1 MAKPELTEAD
11 LRRAH
16 RTMRIA
22 TPFEAMSDLVRRA
35 LAAAAGAM
43 AVRDRQRAA
52 RRPVDMKRRAGGDFE
67 D

>member
-16 RTMRIA
+16 RAMRIA

-35 LAAAAGAM
+35 LTAAAGAM
-43 AVRDRQRAA
+43 AARDRQRTA
-52 RRPVDMKRRAGGDFE
+52 RRPADMKRRAGGDFE